1 MFSSFFIK
9 PEDIHFIFILPNI
22 YEILN
27 GVSLKYI
34 KFIDYLKDL
43 QISSHKIHIT
53 LFLTKSKK
61 SEVQIPSSPNIQL
74 IFLPGI
80 RVPFY
85 KEIKVPI
92 LHKSN
97 IIPIIKHKNTN
108 IIFHGE
114 FIWLYSILEKIKKKN
129 PDIHLFPN
137 WHTDYEFYL
146 QNVYNIFKFSSSIIH
161 KLQVNLLNKTFSGII
176 VTGYP
181 MVLKYKE
188 FTNHVFNANE
198 LDLSTFH
205 LHKIDTYEK
214 KKLNVIYTG
223 RISKE
228 KNIESI
234 FSYLHTLTHII
245 PFHLHLIGDGPH
257 LHHIKNIASTEYPSI
272 SCTFYGKMNQID
284 IFELYHKLEDRIFL
298 FTSQSETFGKTPL
311 EACAC
316 GIPVFIEKSQITPF
330 IYTHLKNAFIFEN
343 HVEFTESI
351 QTFIQWNSEQKK
363 KFIYDSI
370 QNCEPFRQ
378 EKIFLSWFKFLIQ
391 QSPLQKELSLSYMD
405 YITFHS
411 ISNLIQCSSHII
423 GEK

>member
-1 MFSSFFIK
+1 MFSSFFSK
-9 PEDIHFIFILPNI
+9 PEEIHFIFILPNI

-34 KFIDYLKDL
+34 KFIDYLSTL
-43 QISSHKIHIT
+43 QTSSHKIYVT
-53 LFLTKSKK
+53 LLLTKSKK
-61 SEVQIPSSPNIQL
+61 SDSTLPTHPNLQI
-74 IFLPGI
+74 IFLKGI

-92 LHKSN
+92 LQKSD
-97 IIPIIKHKNTN
+97 ILPLIKHKNTN

-114 FIWLYSILEKIKKKN
+114 FIWLYSILEKIKKKY
-129 PDIHLFPN
+129 PDIQLFPN

-146 QNVYNIFKFSSSIIH
+146 QNIYKIYKFSTSIIN

-181 MVLKYKE
+181 MVQKYKE

-205 LHKIDTYEK
+205 QHKIDSYEE
-214 KKLNVIYTG
+214 KKLNVIFTG

-228 KNIESI
+228 KNIEGV
-234 FSYLHTLTHII
+234 FSYLHSLSFIV
-245 PFHLHLIGDGPH
+245 PFHLHIIGDGPH
-257 LHHIKNIASTEYPSI
+257 LSNIKNMASTEYPSI
-272 SCTFYGKMNQID
+272 SCTFYHKMEQID
-284 IFELYHKLEDRIFL
+284 IFQLYHKLDNRIFL

-343 HVEFTESI
+343 HVEFTQSI
-351 QTFIQWNSEQKK
+351 QTFLSWNQEQKR

-378 EKIFLSWFKFLIQ
+378 DKIFLSWFKFLIQ
-391 QSPLQKELSLSYMD
+391 YSPLQKELSLNYLD

>member
-1 MFSSFFIK
+1 MFSSFFSK

-34 KFIDYLKDL
+34 KFIDYLSTL
-43 QISSHKIHIT
+43 QTSSHKIHVSV
-53 LFLTKSKK
+53 LLTKSKK
-61 SEVQIPSSPNIQL
+61 SDIPLPSHPNLQL
-74 IFLPGI
+74 IFLKGI
-80 RVPFY
+80 RIPFY

-92 LHKSN
+92 LHKSD
-97 IIPIIKHKNTN
+97 IQPLIQYKNTN

-114 FIWLYSILEKIKKKN
+114 FIWLYTILEKIKKKY

-146 QNVYNIFKFSSSIIH
+146 QNVYKIYKFSSSIVH

-181 MVLKYKE
+181 MVQKYKE

-205 LHKIDTYEK
+205 QYKIDSYQEK
-214 KKLNVIYTG
+214 KINIIFTG

-234 FSYLHTLTHII
+234 FSYLYSLTHII
-245 PFHLHLIGDGPH
+245 PFHLHIIGDGPH
-257 LHHIKNIASTEYPSI
+257 LSIIKNIASTEYPSI
-272 SCTFYGKMNQID
+272 SCTFYHKMEQVD
-284 IFELYHKLEDRIFL
+284 IFHLYHQLDNRIFL

-316 GIPVFIEKSQITPF
+316 GIPLFIEKSQITPF
-330 IYTHLKNAFIFEN
+330 IYTHQKNAFIFEN
-343 HVEFTESI
+343 HVEFTQSI
-351 QTFIQWNSEQKK
+351 QTFLSWNQEQKK

-378 EKIFLSWFKFLIQ
+378 DKIFLSWFKFLIQ
-391 QSPLQKELSLSYMD
+391 YSPLQKELSLNYMD

>member
-1 MFSSFFIK
+1 MFQSFFSK

-34 KFIDYLKDL
+34 KFIDYLSSL
-43 QISSHKIHIT
+43 QTSSHKIHIT
-53 LFLTKSKK
+53 LLLTQSKK
-61 SEVQIPSSPNIQL
+61 SDSTLPSYPNLKL
-74 IFLPGI
+74 IFLKGI
-80 RVPFY
+80 RLPFY

-92 LHKSN
+92 LHKN
-97 IIPIIKHKNTN
+97 DILPLIQHKNTN

-129 PDIHLFPN
+129 PDIHLYPN
-137 WHTDYEFYL
+137 WHTDYEFYI
-146 QNVYNIFKFSSSIIH
+146 QNIYKIYKFSNSILH
-161 KLQVNLLNKTFSGII
+161 KLELNLINKTFSGII

-181 MVLKYKE
+181 MVLKFKE
-188 FTNHVFNANE
+188 FTPHVFNANE

-205 LHKIDTYEK
+205 LYKIDEYKE
-214 KKLNVIYTG
+214 KKLNIIFTG

-228 KNIESI
+228 KNIEGI
-234 FSYLHTLTHII
+234 FSYLHSLSFIV
-245 PFHLHLIGDGPH
+245 PFHLHIIGDGPH
-257 LHHIKNIASTEYPSI
+257 LSYIKNLSENEYPSI
-272 SCTFYGKMNQID
+272 SCTFYGKMNHVN
-284 IFELYHKLEDRIFL
+284 IFELYHQLDNRIFL

-316 GIPVFIEKSQITPF
+316 GIPIFIEKSQITPF
-330 IYTHLKNAFIFEN
+330 IYTHQKNAFIFEN
-343 HVEFTESI
+343 HVEFTKSI
-351 QTFIQWNSEQKK
+351 ETFLDWNQEKKK
-363 KFIYDSI
+363 KFIYESI

-391 QSPLQKELSLSYMD
+391 HSPLQKELSLSYID
-405 YITFHS
+405 YFTFHS
-411 ISNLIQCSSHII
+411 LSNLIQCSSHII